1 MTEKEGDVK
10 PKLLVL
16 VAAVALLVPAAPM
29 AFGAEPA
36 LDGTYT
42 ATGFN
47 SDGSEYHAVVRIV
60 RRGESFLVA
69 WLVPK
74 IVDEAMVLVP
84 TSGGVAVKSGGTLA
98 VSYYGQDLTGVILYQ
113 IEDGGERL
121 VGRWVAA
128 EGDGAVRSET
138 LTRVRPASTPPAAPE
153 TRRPVPKHPKS
164 SALPDTVIARR

>member
-16 VAAVALLVPAAPM
+16 VAVIALLVPAVPM

-36 LDGTYT
+36 LEGTYT
-42 ATGFN
+42 AAGLN

-60 RRGESFLVA
+60 RRGESFLIA

-74 IVDEAMVLVP
+74 IVDEAIVLVP
-84 TSGGVAVKSGGTLA
+84 RSGGVAVKSGGTIA
-98 VSYYGQDLTGVILYQ
+98 VSYYGQDLTGVVLYQ

-138 LTRVRPASTPPAAPE
+138 LTRVRPKSAPVTAS
-153 TRRPVPKHPKS
+153 R
-164 SALPDTVIARR
+164 